1 MKAGVP
7 DASRT
12 TSLVASCWLTPCM
25 GATWPVLAVVS
36 TSTSGCVG
44 VFVVGVGVSPM
55 HSIVMQCIEYN
66 I

>member
-1 MKAGVP
+1 
-7 DASRT
+7 
-12 TSLVASCWLTPCM
+12 M